1 MGVIV
6 RVLASIERRLN
17 RKNRKKKNKKLS
29 STCYKRYRLCK
40 SSSNALDVMA
50 TIEKLS
56 RKKCLD
62 NLVRWFYKR
71 YMQKVFNKGV
81 LFSKTYRENSKI
93 EDEEIH
99 FKACFLIK
107 ETDLYIDIIA
117 ANEKMT
123 KKDCLD
129 YIVRWCYSL
138 YIGNALKENSMR
150 RQINELLPRGAKKI
164 RPSKVISFMRKGAV
178 EAGLGSY
185 EKMRRRW
192 L

>member
-1 MGVIV
+1 M
-6 RVLASIERRLN
+6 
-17 RKNRKKKNKKLS
+17 
-29 STCYKRYRLCK
+29 
-40 SSSNALDVMA
+40 DV
-50 TIEKLS
+50 
-56 RKKCLD
+56 
-62 NLVRWFYKR
+62 
-71 YMQKVFNKGV
+71 
-81 LFSKTYRENSKI
+81 
-93 EDEEIH
+93 
-99 FKACFLIK
+99 
-107 ETDLYIDIIA
+107 IA

-164 RPSKVISFMRKGAV
+164 RPSKVISFMRKGGV